1 MHSSPVETFAFFLL
15 LILGGIFLLGLALR
29 AWRRRGTLP
38 GEIQR
43 LPGGGHTPIGCSWI
57 KPDLSNV
64 KMPQGSGAQRT
75 PIEPPP
81 PRRGGVSLVLLV
93 ALCVP
98 QASCTARQAKIGA
111 LDFAACAGADVVLPS
126 VAGLARQ
133 LVARTDWQ
141 TWGLTQLGG
150 ALGPAT
156 ACGLHALAT
165 ALRADAPRPAVDDL
179 AVLRRLAARCGPAGT
194 CQGAEERAA
203 WILWRASGR
212 PFPSSGEG

>member
-1 MHSSPVETFAFFLL
+1 MFSFVANYGFYLV
-15 LILGGIFLLGLALR
+15 LILLGALLFSLAIR
-29 AWRRRGTLP
+29 AWSNRHTLP
-38 GEIQR
+38 GEVQR
-43 LPGGGHTPIGCSWI
+43 LPRSRTW
-57 KPDLSNV
+57 
-64 KMPQGSGAQRT
+64 AT

-81 PRRGGVSLVLLV
+81 PRRGTLIPLLALVLL
-93 ALCVP
+93 AHP
-98 QASCTARQAKIGA
+98 ACTARQAKIGA

-133 LVARTDWQ
+133 LVGRTDWQ
-141 TWGLTQLGG
+141 TWGLTQLAG

-165 ALRADAPRPAVDDL
+165 ALRADAPRPVADDL

-212 PFPSSGEG
+212 PFPPSGEG